1 MVKINLELSLFKEN
15 ILLMGSRVHK
25 MHEDALRAL
34 KTNNRD
40 LALTI
45 IESDEYV
52 EVTPDDIRLRKAIL
66 DPKMRFRNNR

>member
-45 IESDEYV
+45 IESYEYV
-52 EVTPDDIRLRKAIL
+52 
-66 DPKMRFRNNR
+66 NND

>member
-52 EVTPDDIRLRKAIL
+52 
-66 DPKMRFRNNR
+66 NNDEESVNRRA